1 MYKRILR
8 KRILKGLTIALALF
22 AVIPVMNAA
31 AKPVSL
37 VNKVDRSSQ
46 AQQADPWF
54 QTLVANQKYQ
64 NQYRP
69 TGPEL
74 QAMIARGEGMNK
86 KYNLGQYAFGVT
98 GPELQAMIARGEG
111 MNKKY
116 NLGQYKV
123 STEISTGLQGPS
135 QPQTVASTGSDFEW
149 GNAGIGAGIAAVL
162 IAGTA
167 AALAVR
173 SRRHGGFAH

>member
-8 KRILKGLTIALALF
+8 KRILKSLVVGLALF
-22 AVIPVMNAA
+22 AVIPVTNAA

-46 AQQADPWF
+46 AQQTDPWF

-64 NQYRP
+64 NRYRP
-69 TGPEL
+69 
-74 QAMIARGEGMNK
+74 
-86 KYNLGQYAFGVT
+86 T

-123 STEISTGLQGPS
+123 STEISTGLQGPA
-135 QPQTVASTGSDFEW
+135 QPTTVASTGSDFQW
-149 GNAGIGAGIAAVL
+149 GNAGIGAGVVAFLV
-162 IAGTA
+162 AGTA
-167 AALAVR
+167 AAVAVR
-173 SRRHGGFAH
+173 SRHHGGLAH

>member
-86 KYNLGQYAFGVT
+86 KYNLGQY
-98 GPELQAMIARGEG
+98 
-111 MNKKY
+111 
-116 NLGQYKV
+116 KV

>member
-8 KRILKGLTIALALF
+8 KRILKGLTIAVALF
-22 AVIPVMNAA
+22 AVIPVSNAA

-37 VNKVDRSSQ
+37 VNKVSYASQ

-54 QTLVANQKYQ
+54 QTLMANQRYQ
-64 NQYRP
+64 NQNRP
-69 TGPEL
+69 
-74 QAMIARGEGMNK
+74 
-86 KYNLGQYAFGVT
+86 YA
-98 GPELQAMIARGEG
+98 
-111 MNKKY
+111 
-116 NLGQYKV
+116 V

-135 QPQTVASTGSDFEW
+135 QPQTTVASTGSDFEW

-167 AALAVR
+167 AALVVR
-173 SRRHGGFAH
+173 SRQHGGFAH